1 MHDKTITLDGA
12 VIQHGDNNSRIYLM
26 DIKDAHPDTLVESL
40 ASLANENGY
49 GKIFAKIPKSKAEA
63 FMKAGYG
70 VEASAYGLY
79 GGTERGLFLIKYIKA
94 ERENEE
100 SLNSYQDV
108 LSLAYGKQ
116 ETDLPPLEEGES
128 VRLCTFEDVIRMA
141 ELYKGVFDSYPF
153 PIDKPS
159 FLKTAMQGDTIFAG
173 VEKGGV
179 LVALASA
186 ECDFT
191 EGHQYAEMTDFATDE
206 EHRGNGYALHLLH
219 FLELQAKERGI
230 QTAYTIARAISE
242 GMNITFSKAGYTY
255 GGRLKNNTDISGTI
269 ESMNV
274 WYKAL

>member
-1 MHDKTITLDGA
+1 MYDKTITIDGA

-40 ASLANENGY
+40 ASLADENGY
-49 GKIFAKIPKSKAEA
+49 GKIFAKIPKSKADA

-79 GGTERGLFLIKYIKA
+79 GGKERGLFLSKYLKA

-100 SLNSYQDV
+100 PLYTYQDV

-116 ETDLPPLEEGES
+116 EAELPPLEEGET
-128 VRLCTFEDVIRMA
+128 VRLCTLEDILTMA

-159 FLKTAMQGDTIFAG
+159 FLKAAMQGSTIFAA
-173 VEKGGV
+173 VEKAGV

-186 ECDFT
+186 ECDLSD
-191 EGHQYAEMTDFATDE
+191 GHQYAEMTDFATDE
-206 EHRGNGYALHLLH
+206 EHRGNGYALHLLN
-219 FLELQAKERGI
+219 FLEIQAKEQGV
-230 QTAYTIARAISE
+230 QTAFTIARAISE

>member
-79 GGTERGLFLIKYIKA
+79 GGTERGLFLSKYIKA